1 MAPSLGSLIV
11 ARAKRDPEF
20 KKQTLAALRRSLA
33 KAKPNTEAWKRID
46 RAIVAIEKLK

>member
-1 MAPSLGSLIV
+1 MAPSLGKLIV
-11 ARAKRDPEF
+11 DRAQRDPEF

-33 KAKPNTEAWKRID
+33 NTKPKTEAWKKID